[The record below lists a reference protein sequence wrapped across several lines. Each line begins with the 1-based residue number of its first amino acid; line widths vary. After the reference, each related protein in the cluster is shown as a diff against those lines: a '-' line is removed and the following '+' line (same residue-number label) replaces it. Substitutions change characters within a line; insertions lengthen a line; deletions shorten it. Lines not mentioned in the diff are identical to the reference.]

1 MMKSWHS
8 HYINQGSE
16 QTRVNPNQVF
26 HFEHFLMN
34 IDVNEIFFGMILL
47 RFPCTFF

>member
-1 MMKSWHS
+1 MIKSWHS

-16 QTRVNPNQVF
+16 QTRVNPNTVF

-34 IDVNEIFFGMILL
+34 IFDVN
-47 RFPCTFF
+47 